1 VSVTFGYDGLPG
13 DADYSSGRTFLDAW
27 KRATDLGG
35 PQFTSIWV
43 SDHLQEGAEARFE
56 AISRLSYLAAS
67 FPNHALG
74 TLVIGQ
80 GYRNPALLAKT
91 AATAHFLSGGRII
104 LGIGAGW
111 HEEEHVAYGY
121 GFPSPGTRVE
131 QLEEAIQILK
141 GMWQGGPFS
150 FQGRHYEVTDA
161 YCIPKPDPPIE
172 LLVGTNGTKAL
183 KLTATYADA
192 WNWDPPMNVYG
203 PPLEKLREHC
213 RTIGRD
219 PKEIRLTAS
228 VDLDLPDDPTQFDAS
243 HPVAYLTSQRI
254 GPTPEAAI
262 EQLAPLVTEG
272 VDHFMIGASTFQT
285 LERFANEVAPE
296 LAKER

>member
-1 VSVTFGYDGLPG
+1 MTVTFGYDGLPG

-27 KRATDLGG
+27 KRSTDIGG
-35 PQFTSIWV
+35 DLFTTIWV
-43 SDHLQEGAEARFE
+43 SDHLQEGAETRFE
-56 AISRLSYLAAS
+56 AISRVSYLAAS
-67 FPNHALG
+67 FPGHKVG

-80 GYRNPALLAKT
+80 GYRNPALLAKA
-91 AATAHFLSGGRII
+91 AATAQYLSSGRLI

-111 HEEEHVAYGY
+111 HEQEHRAYGY
-121 GFPSPGTRVE
+121 GFPSAGTRVE

-141 GMWQGGPFS
+141 GMWHGGPFS

-183 KLTATYADA
+183 KIAAQYADA
-192 WNWDPPMNVYG
+192 WNWDAPMQAYG

-228 VDLDLPDDPTQFDAS
+228 VDLDLPDDASTFDAS
-243 HPVAYLTSQRI
+243 QPIAYLTSSRV
-254 GPTPEAAI
+254 GPTPQAAI
-262 EQLAPLVTEG
+262 EQLAPLIDEG
-272 VDHFMIGASTFQT
+272 VDHFMIGASSFDT
-285 LERFANEVAPE
+285 LERFANEIAPE
-296 LAKER
+296 LAKEG

>member
-1 VSVTFGYDGLPG
+1 MSNR
-13 DADYSSGRTFLDAW
+13 SSRSRRRSTWAI
-27 KRATDLGG
+27 AAGG
-35 PQFTSIWV
+35 SGTTIWL
-43 SDHLQEGAEARFE
+43 SDHLQEGAEARLE
-56 AISRLSYLAAS
+56 AISRVSYLAAS
-67 FPNHALG
+67 FPEHEVG

-80 GYRNPALLAKT
+80 GYRNPALLAKA
-91 AATAHFLSGGRII
+91 AATIQYLSGGRLI

-111 HEEEHVAYGY
+111 HEEEHRAYGY
-121 GFPSPGTRVE
+121 GFPSPATRVE

-172 LLVGTNGTKAL
+172 LLVGTNGPRAL
-183 KLTATYADA
+183 QVAATHADA
-192 WNWDPPMNVYG
+192 WNWDAPGQAFG

-219 PKEIRLTAS
+219 LTEIRLTAS
-228 VDLDLPDDPTQFDAS
+228 VDLDLPDDPSSFDPS
-243 HPVAYLTSQRI
+243 HPVAYLMSYRV

-262 EQLAPLVTEG
+262 EQLAPLVDEG
-272 VDHFMIGASTFQT
+272 VEHFMIGASTFDT
-285 LERFANEVAPE
+285 LKRFANEVATE
-296 LAKER
+296 LAKAR

>member
-1 VSVTFGYDGLPG
+1 MTFGFDGLPG
-13 DADYSSGRTFLDAW
+13 DADYASGRTFMDAW

-35 PQFTSIWV
+35 DPFTTIWV
-43 SDHLQEGAEARFE
+43 SDHLQQGGDARYE
-56 AISRLSYLAAS
+56 AISRISYLAAS
-67 FPNHALG
+67 FPSHTVG

-80 GYRNPALLAKT
+80 GYRNPALLAKA
-91 AATAHFLSGGRII
+91 AATAHYLSGGRVI

-111 HEEEHVAYGY
+111 HEEEHRAYGY
-121 GFPSPGTRVE
+121 GFPSPRTRVE

-161 YCIPKPDPPIE
+161 YCIPTPDPPIE

-183 KLTATYADA
+183 KIAATYADA
-192 WNWDPPMNVYG
+192 WNWDAPMQAYG
-203 PPLEKLREHC
+203 PPLEKLKEHC
-213 RTIGRD
+213 RAIGRD

-228 VDLDLPDDPTQFDAS
+228 VDLDPPDDPTQFDAS
-243 HPVAYLTSQRI
+243 RPVAYLTSYRV
-254 GPTPEAAI
+254 GPTAEAAI
-262 EQLAPLVTEG
+262 EQLAPMVDEG
-272 VDHFMIGASTFQT
+272 VDHFMIGASTFDT